1 MSNQLTPVNTFMQL
15 LVMCTIQKN
24 SYLMARFC
32 ILTGFAR
39 RINFL
44 IGRVMIP
51 LVWIKYRGYNELIR
65 QQILKA
71 RKYRRT
77 ELLYSQIEEVHNN
90 KLVLNITYYSIF
102 FSKLKSI
109 TWMTHFL
116 LTPDREHSKVF
127 ENILKTK
134 RFK

>member
-1 MSNQLTPVNTFMQL
+1 MERIDFLDVEINKQDNRLLTGVFVKSTNTRQYIHEL

-51 LVWIKYRGYNELIR
+51 LV
-65 QQILKA
+65 
-71 RKYRRT
+71 
-77 ELLYSQIEEVHNN
+77 
-90 KLVLNITYYSIF
+90 
-102 FSKLKSI
+102 
-109 TWMTHFL
+109 
-116 LTPDREHSKVF
+116 
-127 ENILKTK
+127 
-134 RFK
+134 